1 MSRRSRAVAPLV
13 VLGALVAACGG
24 ETTSD
29 QATPGVARP
38 PASSLAP
45 SLHSEQPTTTVT
57 TTTSGPATPAPTA
70 ETPATSP
77 QTAPGPTPT
86 TEPAAPGCR
95 RLTRFDG
102 DTTKW
107 AVVDDG
113 VMGGRS
119 AGVVDFVD
127 STMRFTGN
135 VVTAGGGFTS
145 VRRMLDGDELVG
157 TERIVL
163 RVRADDRTYGLTL
176 EDASRSG
183 RRPVA
188 HGADLVIEPATDAD
202 GWNTVELAYERLEPT
217 VFGQPIDAD
226 AFDPDTASE
235 IGIIIADGQDGGFEL
250 TVDWIDA
257 CR

>member
-1 MSRRSRAVAPLV
+1 MSHRGHVVASLV
-13 VLGALVAACGG
+13 ALGALVAGCGG

-29 QATPGVARP
+29 PTQGVAAP
-38 PASSLAP
+38 PATSVAP
-45 SLHSEQPTTTVT
+45 VTSARSEQSTTTITTVT
-57 TTTSGPATPAPTA
+57 SAPAT
-70 ETPATSP
+70 
-77 QTAPGPTPT
+77 
-86 TEPAAPGCR
+86 PGCR
-95 RLTRFDG
+95 RITQFDG
-102 DTTKW
+102 ASDDW
-107 AVVDDG
+107 VVVNDG

-119 AGVVDFVD
+119 AGIVDVVD

-188 HGADLVIEPATDAD
+188 HGADLVIEPVTDAD